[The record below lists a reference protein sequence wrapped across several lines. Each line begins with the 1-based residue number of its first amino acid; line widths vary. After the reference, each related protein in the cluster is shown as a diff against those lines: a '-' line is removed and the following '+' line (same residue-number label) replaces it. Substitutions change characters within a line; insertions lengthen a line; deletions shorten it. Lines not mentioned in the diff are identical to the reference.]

1 MSAIAIAQQTQLDVI
16 ILASYALTEAA
27 CAEIEQV
34 VMALTQLLFATLF
47 IVRVNVPKQ
56 LRPVSILVRPVKVV
70 NVNVEMDKV
79 VKITHRPRIA
89 LLVMIPVCALQV
101 LKHAIILV
109 SYALKENVCVV
120 LKRAVME
127 V

>member
-27 CAEIEQV
+27 CAEIEKV
-34 VMALTQLLFATLF
+34 VLEMTQLLFATLC
-47 IVRVNVPKQ
+47 IVPVNVPRQ
-56 LRPVSILVRPVKVV
+56 LRHVSIPGRPVKGV
-70 NVNVEMDKV
+70 NVNVEMEKV
-79 VKITHRPRIA
+79 AKIAQHPHIA
-89 LLVMIPVCALQV
+89 LLVMIHVCALQV

-109 SYALKENVCVV
+109 SYVLKENVCVV
-120 LKRAVME
+120 LKKAVTE

>member
-16 ILASYALTEAA
+16 ILASYALTAAA
-27 CAEIEQV
+27 CAEVEKV
-34 VMALTQLLFATLF
+34 VLEVTQLLFATLS
-47 IVRVNVPKQ
+47 IVPVNVPRQ
-56 LRPVSILVRPVKVV
+56 LRHVSIPGRPVKVV
-70 NVNVEMDKV
+70 NVNVEMEKV
-79 VKITHRPRIA
+79 AKIAQHPHIA
-89 LLVMIPVCALQV
+89 LLVMIHVCALQV

-109 SYALKENVCVV
+109 SYVLKENVCVV

>member
-27 CAEIEQV
+27 CAEIEKV
-34 VMALTQLLFATLF
+34 VLEMTQLLFATLCM
-47 IVRVNVPKQ
+47 VPVNVPRQ
-56 LRPVSILVRPVKVV
+56 LRHVRIPGRPVKVV
-70 NVNVEMDKV
+70 NVNVEMEKV
-79 VKITHRPRIA
+79 AKIAQHPHIA
-89 LLVMIPVCALQV
+89 LLVMIHVCALQV

-109 SYALKENVCVV
+109 SYVLKENVCVE

>member
-27 CAEIEQV
+27 CAEIEKV
-34 VMALTQLLFATLF
+34 VLEVTQLLFATLC
-47 IVRVNVPKQ
+47 IVPVNVPRQ
-56 LRPVSILVRPVKVV
+56 LRHVSIPGRPVKVV
-70 NVNVEMDKV
+70 NVNVEMEKV
-79 VKITHRPRIA
+79 AKIAQHPHIA
-89 LLVMIPVCALQV
+89 LLVMIHVCALQV

-109 SYALKENVCVV
+109 SYVLKENVCVE

>member
-27 CAEIEQV
+27 CAEVEKV
-34 VMALTQLLFATLF
+34 VLEVTQLLFATLS
-47 IVRVNVPKQ
+47 IVHVNVPRQ
-56 LRPVSILVRPVKVV
+56 LRHVSIPGRPVKVV
-70 NVNVEMDKV
+70 NVNVEMEKV
-79 VKITHRPRIA
+79 AKIAQHPHIA
-89 LLVMIPVCALQV
+89 LLVMIHVCALQV

-109 SYALKENVCVV
+109 SYVLKENVCVE

>member
-27 CAEIEQV
+27 CAEIEKV
-34 VMALTQLLFATLF
+34 VLEMTQLLFATLC
-47 IVRVNVPKQ
+47 IVPVNVPRQ
-56 LRPVSILVRPVKVV
+56 LRHVSIPGRPVKVV
-70 NVNVEMDKV
+70 NVNVEMEKV
-79 VKITHRPRIA
+79 AKIAQHPHIA
-89 LLVMIPVCALQV
+89 LLVMIHVCALQV

-109 SYALKENVCVV
+109 SYVLKENVCVE

>member
-27 CAEIEQV
+27 CAEIEKV
-34 VMALTQLLFATLF
+34 VLEVTRLLFATLS
-47 IVRVNVPKQ
+47 IVHVNVPRQ
-56 LRPVSILVRPVKVV
+56 LRHVRIPVRPVKMV
-70 NVNVEMDKV
+70 NVSVDMVKV
-79 VKITHRPRIA
+79 VKIVQRPRIA
-89 LLVMIPVCALQV
+89 LLLMIPVCALQV

-109 SYALKENVCVV
+109 SYVLKENVCVV

>member
-27 CAEIEQV
+27 CAEVEKAV
-34 VMALTQLLFATLF
+34 LEVTQLLFATLS
-47 IVRVNVPKQ
+47 IVPVNVPRQ
-56 LRPVSILVRPVKVV
+56 LRHVRIPERPVEMV
-70 NVNVEMDKV
+70 NVNVEMDKA
-79 VKITHRPRIA
+79 VKIAQRPRIA
-89 LLVMIPVCALQV
+89 LLLMIPVCALQV

-109 SYALKENVCVV
+109 SYVLKENVCVE

>member
-27 CAEIEQV
+27 CAEVEKV
-34 VMALTQLLFATLF
+34 VLEVTQLLFATLS
-47 IVRVNVPKQ
+47 IVPVNVPRQ
-56 LRPVSILVRPVKVV
+56 LRHVRIPERPVEMV
-70 NVNVEMDKV
+70 NVNVEMDKA
-79 VKITHRPRIA
+79 VKIAQRPRIA
-89 LLVMIPVCALQV
+89 LLLMIPVCALQV
-101 LKHAIILV
+101 LKHAIIPV

>member
-27 CAEIEQV
+27 CAEIEKV
-34 VMALTQLLFATLF
+34 VLETTQLLFATLC
-47 IVRVNVPKQ
+47 IVPVNVPRQ
-56 LRPVSILVRPVKVV
+56 LRHVSIPGRPVKVV
-70 NVNVEMDKV
+70 NVNVEMEKV
-79 VKITHRPRIA
+79 AKIAQHPHIA
-89 LLVMIPVCALQV
+89 LLVMIHVCALQV

-109 SYALKENVCVV
+109 SYVLKENVCVE